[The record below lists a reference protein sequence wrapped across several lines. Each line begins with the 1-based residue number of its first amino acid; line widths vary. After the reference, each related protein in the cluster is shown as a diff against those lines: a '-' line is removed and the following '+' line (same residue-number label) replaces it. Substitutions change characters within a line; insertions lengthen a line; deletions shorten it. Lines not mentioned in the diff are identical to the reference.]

1 MRNNG
6 IISGGS
12 GNRITVSGVAMGEN
26 TSVTG
31 TPATGPDSREST
43 ESAQAPPGP
52 EPEAWD
58 LGAVTVLSVET
69 RALIDALSRRGTQRK
84 TVTARRERFREFR
97 WVDAGRPVRVAVT
110 QSLHPGQ
117 LSAGSAVAALRA
129 AYAPRF
135 LALVGI
141 AGAVHPDLH
150 LGDVVVAQEIVHY
163 EPRKVTPEGIRRR
176 GRSHPV
182 AAEVQHAVN
191 DFFTEHDEPWRLP
204 WAGEHRA
211 LRGLVGS
218 GEAVLADTDAAE
230 RAYLRGYNEKVLAVE
245 TEGAG
250 LAEAVYAGPAHDRA
264 PEPWLLVRG
273 MSDAAGPDKDDR
285 HHAVAARNAAEV
297 FCALLPHLL

>member
-1 MRNNG
+1 MGNNG
-6 IISGGS
+6 IISTGS
-12 GNRITVSGVAMGEN
+12 GNRINVSDVAMGEG
-26 TSVTG
+26 TSLTRS
-31 TPATGPDSREST
+31 PASGP
-43 ESAQAPPGP
+43 ESAQPPPGP
-52 EPEAWD
+52 DPETWD
-58 LGAVTVLSVET
+58 LGVVTVLSVET
-69 RALIDALSRRGTQRK
+69 RALIAALSRRGTQRK
-84 TVTARRERFREFR
+84 LVSARRGRFREFR
-97 WVDAGRPVRVAVT
+97 WIDAGRPVHVVVT
-110 QSLHPGQ
+110 QTLRPGQ
-117 LSAGSAVAALRA
+117 LSAGSAVTALRD

-141 AGAVHPDLH
+141 AGAVDPGLG
-150 LGDVVVAQEIVHY
+150 LGDVVVAEEVVHY

-204 WAGEHRA
+204 WSEEHRT
-211 LRGLVGS
+211 LRGLIGS

-230 RAYLRGYNEKVLAVE
+230 RAYLRQYNEKVLAVE

-250 LAEAVYAGPAHDRA
+250 LAETVYAGPADGRA

-285 HHAVAARNAAEV
+285 LHAVAARNAAEV